1 MEQYPSLSRLGK
13 AAGRAMQLNTTRAE
27 GHMTLEQYYQT
38 PETLLPQ
45 ELIFGAVRAADAP
58 FVPHQRLVLRLASTL
73 QAHVSDLNAGEVFV
87 APVDCVF
94 DRDRALVLQ
103 PDIVFVS
110 HQRRDIVLD
119 RIYGAPDLA
128 IEILSPHPRI
138 GRLDERVQWFATY
151 GVEEVWLYDQ
161 AESQLHVLTCA
172 GGEVTAR
179 RTFEADEPVQS
190 TVLPQFQSTMRS
202 VLGR

>member
-1 MEQYPSLSRLGK
+1 
-13 AAGRAMQLNTTRAE
+13 
-27 GHMTLEQYYQT
+27 MTLQEYYHT

-58 FVPHQRLVLRLASTL
+58 FVPHQRVVLRLATTL
-73 QAHVSDLNAGEVFV
+73 QAHVNDHNAGEVFV
-87 APVDCVF
+87 APIDCVF

-110 HQRRDIVLD
+110 QGRRDIVLD

-128 IEILSPHPRI
+128 IEVLSPYPRI
-138 GRLDERVQWFATY
+138 GRLDERVEWFALY

-161 AESQLHVLTCA
+161 IEEQLHVLTCA
-172 GGEVTAR
+172 GGEVVAR
-179 RTFEADEPVQS
+179 RMFEADEPVQS
-190 TVLPQFQSTMRS
+190 MVLPQFQSSMRS